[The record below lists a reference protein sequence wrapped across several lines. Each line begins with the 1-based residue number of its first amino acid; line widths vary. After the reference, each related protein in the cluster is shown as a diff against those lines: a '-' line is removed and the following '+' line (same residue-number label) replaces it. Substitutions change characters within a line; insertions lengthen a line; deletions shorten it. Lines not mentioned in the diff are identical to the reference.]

1 MYNDLPPGFNK
12 RVGSKVCKLQKSL
25 YGLKQSPQAW
35 FKIFTCFM
43 KKIGFCQ
50 GQTNH
55 ILFLKY
61 SLGGKVIVL
70 IVNVD
75 GIILT
80 EDDMVGMNHLKKCLA
95 TKFEINDLGVLRYF
109 LGMEVARSKKGIVVS
124 Q

>member
-1 MYNDLPPGFNK
+1 MDLPPGFNK

-61 SLGGKVIVL
+61 SLGGKVIVV

-95 TKFEINDLGVLRYF
+95 TEFEINDLGVLRYF